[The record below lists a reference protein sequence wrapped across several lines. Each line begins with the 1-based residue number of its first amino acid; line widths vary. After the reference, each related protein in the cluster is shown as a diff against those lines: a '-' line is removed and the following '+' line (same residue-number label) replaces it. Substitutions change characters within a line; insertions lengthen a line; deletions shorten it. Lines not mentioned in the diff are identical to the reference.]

1 MPPALDIT
9 RESQRHRVAA
19 NRGPATDGWR
29 LQFATLALFLAPAI
43 LVYAGFTA
51 YPVVRTVYNSAHLV
65 GAIGMAE
72 FVGTRNFSNAL
83 LADPVFWTAVR
94 NTAIFTVAG
103 TTIVAVPLVWRI
115 RRNGL
120 PLGARAL
127 LLRLGLRCSQPASS
141 GWSSRSSAASTSP
154 AACRCRWNWW
164 GCGRGLGIYA
174 AAFIAEIVR
183 AVIQSVHHGQR
194 EAALSLGLRPG
205 QVLTKVVLAL
215 GWRSGL
221 VVVRSLSVAFIE
233 LWRGMPLLTV
243 LFMPAVTV
251 PLFLPNGVSV
261 DRLVRALVLV
271 EIDRRFER
279 GEKP

>member
-1 MPPALDIT
+1 MPPALDIR
-9 RESQRHRVAA
+9 RESQRHRVTA